1 MGPALSSPL
10 HAFLQLPLLADLGE
24 LLLVV
29 LAHLALLG
37 PPPGIVLDA
46 LHLLLPGLH
55 ELVIAL
61 AELLFLGRRGG
72 ALWQLLLLYPTF
84 STPGLP
90 ALPCARA
97 GVRSHTGARADTRSR
112 GDRGRPRP
120 LSALRTWL
128 PCSLGRGPPPPPAFL

>member
-1 MGPALSSPL
+1 MGPVFSSPL
-10 HAFLQLPLLADLGE
+10 HALLQLPLLADLGE

-29 LAHLALLG
+29 LANLALLG

-72 ALWQLLLLYPTF
+72 ALWQLLLLHPTEC
-84 STPGLP
+84 TPGLP

-97 GVRSHTGARADTRSR
+97 GIRSHTGARADTRPR

-120 LSALRTWL
+120 RPALRIRL
-128 PCSLGRGPPPPPAFL
+128 PCSLGCGPPPPPAFL